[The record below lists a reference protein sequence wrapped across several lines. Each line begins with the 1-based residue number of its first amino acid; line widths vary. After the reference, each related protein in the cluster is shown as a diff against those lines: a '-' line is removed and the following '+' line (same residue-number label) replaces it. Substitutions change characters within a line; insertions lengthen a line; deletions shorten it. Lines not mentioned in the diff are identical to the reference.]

1 MMECQVCS
9 LALLPGPPGAQAGTH
24 STSGAQA
31 SRRALPGASQHHP
44 GDDLGDC
51 RQAQLCVVVAALYPV
66 SFGPVSAH
74 TALPQ
79 AHCVL
84 QRQSL
89 CELLCPLSGQRT
101 LAHRTRRCVQLRS
114 QLLPAG

>member
-1 MMECQVCS
+1 MERQVCS
-9 LALLPGPPGAQAGTH
+9 LALLPGPPGAQTGTH
-24 STSGAQA
+24 SISGAQA

-44 GDDLGDC
+44 GDDPGDC

-79 AHCVL
+79 ARRVL
-84 QRQSL
+84 RRQRL
-89 CELLCPLSGQRT
+89 RELLWPLSGQRT
-101 LAHRTRRCVQLRS
+101 LAHRTRRCVQLSR